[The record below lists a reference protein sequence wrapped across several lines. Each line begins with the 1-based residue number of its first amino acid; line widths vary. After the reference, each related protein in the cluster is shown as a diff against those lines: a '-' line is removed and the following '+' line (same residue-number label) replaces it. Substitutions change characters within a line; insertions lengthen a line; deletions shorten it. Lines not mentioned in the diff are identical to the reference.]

1 MAMDFLEGTPYMLS
15 VEEARSRILDLFQP
29 LESERKPILEALGQ
43 VLAEDVVSPMS
54 IPPLANSAMDG
65 YAVQSTGVSGATP
78 NSPVSLRVIGQ
89 VAAGQLPNEEVVPGT
104 AVRIMTGGPIPPGAD
119 SVVPFEE
126 TNEYDLKSKGF
137 GLSDIT
143 EIQVNV
149 AAAKGANVRP
159 AGQDINNGQTVLTKG
174 TLLRPSE
181 VGVLAS
187 VGRDTVEVVR
197 RPVVAVLST
206 GDELMEPGEPVSP
219 GKIYDS
225 NSYSVAAA
233 ILRYGGV
240 PRFLGIA
247 RDNLESMNDKLEEG
261 LQADL
266 LLTSAGV
273 SRGDYDIV
281 KDLLATRGEVAF
293 WSVRMRPAKPLAFGV
308 FPRPGGRRVPHVGLP
323 GNPVSALV
331 AFEELVRP
339 AILRMLGRTDLDKPT
354 IRAELEEDV
363 VNTDGRRV
371 FARVVVTRRKRA
383 ILRLP
388 DGRPGFRRPDLNG
401 PCQWAGH
408 LPGGRAPHEGGRRG
422 GRADA
427 GLAGGRLLVVSG
439 AAKALIG
446 PTGAVPGGPPYFTRR
461 SSAASLC
468 LLVSLEVV
476 RSQYAE
482 ERDPLPWKQDACKQ
496 HRRQEEQDV
505 HHKGVWER
513 RVLVDAEEDLHSCDH
528 RKLEGAYACGE
539 RRSGGRKEYGGKH
552 HKHRLWVALAGCPCP
567 GRLSSRRRQGT
578 PTGPR

>member
-1 MAMDFLEGTPYMLS
+1 MLS

-65 YAVQSTGVSGATP
+65 YAVRFRDVVGATSD
-78 NSPVSLRVIGQ
+78 SPTPLRVIGQ
-89 VAAGQLPNEEVVPGT
+89 VAAGQLPDTEVVPGT
-104 AVRIMTGGPIPPGAD
+104 TVRIMTGGPIPPGAD
-119 SVVPFEE
+119 AVAPFED
-126 TNEYDLKSKGF
+126 TNEYDLKSMGV
-137 GLSDIT
+137 GLDDIT
-143 EIQVNV
+143 EIKVNIP
-149 AAAKGANVRP
+149 ASEGANVRP
-159 AGQDINNGQTVLTKG
+159 AGQDITRGQMVLSKG

-187 VGRDTVEVVR
+187 VGRDMVEVVR
-197 RPVVAVLST
+197 RPVVAVIAT
-206 GDELMEPGEPVSP
+206 GDELMEPGEPVAP

-247 RDNLESMNDKLEEG
+247 RDNIESMTAKLDEA
-261 LQADL
+261 LDADL

-281 KDLLATRGEVAF
+281 KDLLASRGEVAF

-308 FPRPGGRRVPHVGLP
+308 FPGPGGRRVPHVGLP

-371 FARVVVTRRKRA
+371 FARVVVTRRN
-383 ILRLP
+383 
-388 DGRPGFRRPDLNG
+388 GRYYACLTGDQGSGVLTSMALAN
-401 PCQWAGH
+401 
-408 LPGGRAPHEGGRRG
+408 
-422 GRADA
+422 
-427 GLAGGRLLVVSG
+427 GLAICPEDVPRM
-439 AAKALIG
+439 KAG
-446 PTGAVPGGPPYFTRR
+446 E
-461 SSAASLC
+461 
-468 LLVSLEVV
+468 EV
-476 RSQYAE
+476 
-482 ERDPLPWKQDACKQ
+482 
-496 HRRQEEQDV
+496 DV
-505 HHKGVWER
+505 QMLDWPEGVF
-513 RVLVDAEEDLHSCDH
+513 
-528 RKLEGAYACGE
+528 
-539 RRSGGRKEYGGKH
+539 
-552 HKHRLWVALAGCPCP
+552 
-567 GRLSSRRRQGT
+567 
-578 PTGPR
+578 